1 MNKHQI
7 EKEIARYSQRLLE
20 LQKGVDTLIDA
31 YPTASSIAVKIGC
44 KIIRTQCAD
53 QKASLRKL
61 AVQATGISAVLATQ
75 DDALYD
81 MILATID
88 SMENNIE
95 TKQAA
100 LQYADEINNQ
110 ITQRLIE
117 LHMRK

>member
-1 MNKHQI
+1 M
-7 EKEIARYSQRLLE
+7 EKRT
-20 LQKGVDTLIDA
+20 LQKLGLVCVSVILCSA
-31 YPTASSIAVKIGC
+31 ASWWSGNSNEEAEKQV
-44 KIIRTQCAD
+44 
-53 QKASLRKL
+53 RKL
-61 AVQATGISAVLATQ
+61 AEQATGISAVLATQ

-117 LHMRK
+117 FHMRK